1 MGQGDSVGSEE
12 LEGDSRKDT
21 VGSRAIKPT
30 QKSRDWPL
38 CALCDEDIQVGS
50 VVAGTV
56 DLSLPEGPDSR
67 LLRPGLTQV
76 SEETA
81 SAHLSTVP

>member
-50 VVAGTV
+50 VV
-56 DLSLPEGPDSR
+56 
-67 LLRPGLTQV
+67 
-76 SEETA
+76 
-81 SAHLSTVP
+81 